1 MAAACSASTTS
12 SFGGLTATRLSER
25 FLVSQPRTYLTL
37 PRLPFPRSALV
48 FSRRRNDGSAVT
60 SSKKKKKKKN
70 DDKKKKCL
78 TQSDDLEEDDLD
90 VDPIEALFR
99 QLEDDLKKDN
109 PSMGDTDD
117 EISEEDLAR
126 LERELE
132 EALGEDDE
140 LSRMLDLAEDQ
151 TTGDED
157 VEEEEEERP
166 LQLKNWQ
173 LRRLA
178 SALKIGRRKTSIKSL
193 AAELCLDRAV
203 VLELL
208 RDPPPNLV
216 LMSAALPDKVETA
229 ISEPET
235 KSTEPSSVEE
245 KLDVVKPETKV
256 REPVHVMQSRWSTQ
270 KRLKKVHVETFEKV
284 YRRTKR
290 PSNTM
295 ISSIV
300 HVTNLPRKRVLKWFE
315 DKRTEEGVPDHH
327 LPYQR
332 SQIQCHKMQFNLTV
346 SASRLPGH
354 GISPSRLHL
363 LPCTILLELIQEP
376 SDYPIVDSLVY
387 VNPYFTDPLCCS
399 LGKFSFHFFTI
410 QR

>member
-70 DDKKKKCL
+70 DDKKKKQCL

-178 SALKIGRRKTSIKSL
+178 SALKIGRRKT
-193 AAELCLDRAV
+193 
-203 VLELL
+203 
-208 RDPPPNLV
+208 
-216 LMSAALPDKVETA
+216 
-229 ISEPET
+229 
-235 KSTEPSSVEE
+235 
-245 KLDVVKPETKV
+245 
-256 REPVHVMQSRWSTQ
+256 
-270 KRLKKVHVETFEKV
+270 
-284 YRRTKR
+284 
-290 PSNTM
+290 SNTM